1 MNIVIPMAGRGSRFK
16 DVGIDT
22 PKPLIPVRG
31 VPMYVWAMRSLPLE
45 LATRVIFI
53 CLQEHLEELALR
65 NDIMTRYADFDPVI
79 VSVDQ
84 VTEGQACTVL
94 LAREHINDE
103 TPLVIYNAD
112 TYCRSR
118 LADGINSR
126 PDADGFMTVFE
137 AEGEKWSFAR
147 TDDSGRI
154 IETAE
159 KKRISSLA
167 STGLYHFSKGSD
179 FIRYADEM
187 IAENDRV
194 NNEFYVAPVY
204 NRMLDAQMNLYPDH
218 AEEVWVLGTP
228 EDLAYFEANYKN
240 IEN

>member
-1 MNIVIPMAGRGSRFK
+1 
-16 DVGIDT
+16 
-22 PKPLIPVRG
+22 
-31 VPMYVWAMRSLPLE
+31 MYVWAMRSLPLE

-53 CLQEHLEELALR
+53 CLQEHLEELALK
-65 NDIMTRYADFDPVI
+65 NDIMERYADFNPTI

-118 LADGINSR
+118 LADEIKSR

-147 TDDSGRI
+147 TNESGRI
-154 IETAE
+154 VETAE

-167 STGLYHFSKGSD
+167 STGLYHFSRGSD
-179 FIRYADEM
+179 FVRYAEEM
-187 IAENDRV
+187 IDENDRV

-204 NRMLDAQMNLYPDH
+204 NRMLEADMKLYPDR

-240 IEN
+240 IEK